1 MMTSQEPGTDRYSY
15 TQNRELSWLR
25 FNRRVLEEAG
35 DETVPLLERLKFI
48 AIFTSNLDEFFMVRV
63 GNLFDLSLVSPG
75 EIDNKTGLTPSGQL
89 EQIYSVI
96 PGLIEIKNRLYDD
109 AAALLRREGICDLTM
124 DELTGEERKFVS
136 TCYKAKILPVL
147 SPQIVDAH
155 HPFPHLVSKGL
166 YVAALLRGKKGA
178 ASLGFLPVPDRL
190 PAFLTMPG
198 DPGRSIRME
207 TVLHHYAPTLF
218 GEFKVESACVL
229 CVTRSADLSL
239 DTELLEGE
247 DIRSRMSK
255 LLKKRASQS
264 VVRLELSGKMSGEF
278 MKLLKS
284 RIRVES
290 RQIYV
295 DRSPLRMKY
304 VFELIRTLP
313 AERAAALSFPPYRP
327 RWPADLDPKASIIDQ
342 VRRRD
347 RLLFFP
353 FDGVDPFLRMLDEA
367 AERPDVLAIRI
378 TIYRLASS
386 SRVAHILCKAAEN
399 GKEVTVLMEL
409 RARFDEANNISWS
422 RLLEESGC
430 KVIYGVEEYKCH
442 SKICLIT
449 LRRGDKLSYVT
460 QIGTGNYNEHTN
472 EQYTDLSLMTADE
485 QIGLDGTAFFQNM
498 LVGNLEGTYRHLLVA
513 PAGIKPRLLELI
525 DQEIA
530 KGPEGRIRIKAN
542 SMTER
547 EVMDKLAEAS
557 QAGVQVQLILRGI
570 CCLRPGIP
578 ARTENIHVTSIVGR
592 FLEHGRIYCFGR
604 GKNAVVYIASADLMT
619 RNLNHR
625 VEIACPVYD
634 QQVREQLLWILHTQL
649 EDNVKASSLLPDGSY
664 CRKVNTL
671 APCDSQEVFMKTSI
685 HRPEPQAARPEGLRR
700 LLGGLAGRRQN
711 QQKNEKRGGDRK

>member
-700 LLGGLAGRRQN
+700 LLGGLAGRRKN

>member
-1 MMTSQEPGTDRYSY
+1 MMTSQEPGTERYSY

-63 GNLFDLSLVSPG
+63 GNLFDLSLVSPR

-109 AAALLRREGICDLTM
+109 VSALLRREGICDLTM

-136 TCYKAKILPVL
+136 ACYKTKILPVL

-155 HPFPHLVSKGL
+155 HPFPHLANKAL

-178 ASLGFLPVPDRL
+178 ASLGLLPVPERL
-190 PAFLTMPG
+190 PAFLSMPG
-198 DPGRSIRME
+198 DSGRSIRME

-229 CVTRSADLSL
+229 CVTRSAELSL
-239 DTELLEGE
+239 DAELLEGE

-264 VVRLELSGKMSGEF
+264 VVRLELSRKMGGEF

-295 DRSPLRMKY
+295 DRSPLGMKH

-327 RWPADLDPKASIIDQ
+327 RWPADLDPKASVIDQ

-449 LRRGDKLSYVT
+449 LRKGDRLSYVT

-525 DQEIA
+525 DREIA

-604 GKNAVVYIASADLMT
+604 GRDAVVYIASADLMT

-634 QQVREQLLWILHTQL
+634 RQVREQLLWILHTQL

-671 APCDSQEVFMKTSI
+671 APCNSQEVFMETSI
-685 HRPEPQAARPEGLRR
+685 HRPEPQTARPEGFRR
-700 LLGGLAGRRQN
+700 LLGGLTGRR
-711 QQKNEKRGGDRK
+711 KNERRGERRK